1 MRKIKLL
8 NTKNE
13 PKCRLQK
20 VANFQTSAAPISGYF
35 ASYEENV
42 FPAAREAILKGGK
55 FYDMF
60 AAGDGPYRKQMII
73 AEHGDEIR
81 HIINTSKNLRV
92 ASARIQKQFEIGY
105 IKAQQIIYHMNFT
118 HLHVHSRYSILDGMA
133 TVHDIVDKCI
143 ASGMNAVAL
152 TDHGNMYGIKEL
164 LDYCKLINEDRRQ
177 TSVKP
182 FIPIVGVEAYCAR
195 RGRHSMS
202 QEEEV
207 TPEGRTRVLDR
218 GGWHLI
224 LLAKNKT
231 GYQNLCRLVSESN
244 KADSFFVVPRI
255 DHELLQQ
262 YHEGLI
268 CCSGC
273 IGGELPQK
281 VLAGLTSGDMSE
293 ARKTLEWFKNLFGA
307 DYYIELQ
314 RHRTLRHRANRHT
327 YELQSAIN
335 PVLIDL
341 AHEYGVKLICSNDS
355 HFVNAEE
362 ADAHDC
368 LLCMNTDKCIDEKD
382 RHRYSKQEWIKTP
395 EEMAEIFSDIPEALA
410 NTQEIVDKVELY
422 DIDHAPILPKLEL
435 PIAPE
440 DYLRQQVMQGGLERY
455 GENFVHSPIFTLRAE
470 TELKAL
476 CANRDAVTYLLIIA
490 DMVNVAREMG
500 IIVGPGRSSAAGSL
514 VNYCLKITD
523 VDPLENGLLFERFYS
538 GADELPKIDIDVEK
552 GGREKLNAYLAQKYG
567 IANVARVLDFERM
580 RDRRMFVPKL
590 AHIMRIPDSRFKELD
605 MEFDLSLEVRHG
617 GISHALRKAMRERQS
632 LSASELN
639 MFKNVRLLQDVICR
653 ATSYPDALA
662 LCGDELPKVLP
673 LSSCQCSKS
682 NRCVVT
688 GYDGNQVESVGLIKF
703 DIVELYTLQL
713 LKECLKNIKQVH
725 GIDLDINNI
734 PKDDDLTFELFRD
747 GKTIGIPQFESEG
760 MRRYLRELHPNSFE
774 ELDALNGMYRPGS
787 MEYISH
793 YIARKQGSEPIG
805 YGIPV
810 MDECLEE
817 TYGIIAYQEQVM
829 LLCQRLANF
838 TPTESNILRKAF
850 SHNRISV
857 IQDELKNKFMS
868 GGIKNGYKEDELSKV
883 WELITTGYCYICHKA
898 HEACYTWSAYQMAY
912 LKAHYYDEFVSAH
925 RSVWDNDNYF
935 EKRIKEEQDGSETN

>member
-1 MRKIKLL
+1 MEK
-8 NTKNE
+8 
-13 PKCRLQK
+13 
-20 VANFQTSAAPISGYF
+20 
-35 ASYEENV
+35 
-42 FPAAREAILKGGK
+42 
-55 FYDMF
+55 
-60 AAGDGPYRKQMII
+60 II

-118 HLHVHSRYSILDGMA
+118 HLHVHSRYSLLDGMA

-164 LDYCKLINEDRRQ
+164 LDYCKFINEDRRQ
-177 TSVKP
+177 SSVKP

-244 KADSFFVVPRI
+244 KADSFFAVPRI
-255 DHELLQQ
+255 DRELLQQ

-281 VLAGLTSGDMSE
+281 VLAGLQSGDMSE

-314 RHRTLRHRANRHT
+314 RHRTLRHGANRHT

-355 HFVNAEE
+355 HFVNAED

-368 LLCMNTDKCIDEKD
+368 LLCMNTDKCIDDKD
-382 RHRYSKQEWIKTP
+382 RLRYSKQEWIKTP

-422 DIDHAPILPKLEL
+422 DIDQAPILPKLEL
-435 PIAPE
+435 PVAPE

-455 GENFVHSPIFTLRAE
+455 GENFVHSPIFTQRAE

-476 CANRDAVTYLLIIA
+476 CANKDAVTYLLIIA
-490 DMVNVAREMG
+490 DLVNVAREMD

-523 VDPLENGLLFERFYS
+523 VDPLEYGLLFERFYS
-538 GADELPKIDIDVEK
+538 GADELPKIDIDVEE

-567 IANVARVLDFERM
+567 IANVALVLGFERM
-580 RDRRMFVPKL
+580 RDTMRFLPKV
-590 AHIMRIPDSRFKELD
+590 AHVMRISDSRFKELD
-605 MEFDLSLEVRHG
+605 IKFGLRSNVRNGGMSYVLEKV
-617 GISHALRKAMRERQS
+617 MRERQS
-632 LSASELN
+632 ISASELN
-639 MFKNVRLLQDVICR
+639 MLKYARNLQDVICR
-653 ATSYPDALA
+653 AKCYPYALA

-673 LSSCQCSKS
+673 LSSVESSKS

-688 GYDGNQVESVGLIKF
+688 GYEGNQVESVGLIKF
-703 DIVELYTLQL
+703 DIVELYALQL
-713 LKECLKNIKQVH
+713 IKECLKNIKQVH

-734 PKDDDLTFELFRD
+734 PKDDSLTFKLFRD
-747 GKTIGIPQFESEG
+747 GKTIGISQFESEG
-760 MRRYLRELHPNSFE
+760 MRRYLPELQPNSFE
-774 ELDALNGMYRPGS
+774 ELVALNGMYRPGS

-793 YIARKQGSEPIG
+793 YIARKHGGEPIG

-810 MDECLEE
+810 MDECLKE
-817 TYGIIAYQEQVM
+817 TYGIIAFQEQVM

-838 TPTESNILRKAF
+838 TPAESNVLRKAF
-850 SHNRISV
+850 SRNRVSV
-857 IQDELKNKFMS
+857 IEDELKNKFMS

-883 WELITTGYCYICHKA
+883 WRLITIDYRYNFLKA
-898 HEACYTWSAYQMAY
+898 HEVCYTWYAYQMAY
-912 LKAHYYDEFVSAH
+912 LKAHYYDEFVSAY

-935 EKRIKEEQDGSETN
+935 EKRIKEEQDGSVSN

>member
-1 MRKIKLL
+1 MEK
-8 NTKNE
+8 
-13 PKCRLQK
+13 
-20 VANFQTSAAPISGYF
+20 
-35 ASYEENV
+35 
-42 FPAAREAILKGGK
+42 
-55 FYDMF
+55 
-60 AAGDGPYRKQMII
+60 II

-92 ASARIQKQFEIGY
+92 ASARIQRQFEIGY

-118 HLHVHSRYSILDGMA
+118 HLHVHSRYSLLDGMA

-164 LDYCKLINEDRRQ
+164 LDYCKFINEDRRQ
-177 TSVKP
+177 SSVKP

-255 DHELLQQ
+255 DRELLQQ

-281 VLAGLTSGDMSE
+281 VLAGLQSGDMSE

-314 RHRTLRHRANRHT
+314 RHRTLRHGANRHT

-355 HFVNAEE
+355 HFVNAED

-368 LLCMNTDKCIDEKD
+368 LLCMNTDKCIDDKD
-382 RHRYSKQEWIKTP
+382 RLRYSKQEWIKTP

-435 PIAPE
+435 PVAPE

-455 GENFVHSPIFTLRAE
+455 GENFVHSPIFTQRAE

-476 CANRDAVTYLLIIA
+476 CANKDAVTYLLIIA
-490 DMVNVAREMG
+490 DLVNVAREMD

-523 VDPLENGLLFERFYS
+523 VDPLEYGLLFERFYS
-538 GADELPKIDIDVEK
+538 GADELPKIDIDVEE

-567 IANVARVLDFERM
+567 IANVALVLGFERM
-580 RDRRMFVPKL
+580 RDTMRFLPKV
-590 AHIMRIPDSRFKELD
+590 AHVMRIPDSRFKELD
-605 MEFDLSLEVRHG
+605 IKFGLRSNVRNGGMSYVLEKV
-617 GISHALRKAMRERQS
+617 MRERQS
-632 LSASELN
+632 ISASELN
-639 MFKNVRLLQDVICR
+639 MLKYARHLQDVICR
-653 ATSYPDALA
+653 AKCYTYALA

-673 LSSCQCSKS
+673 LSSVESSKS

-688 GYDGNQVESVGLIKF
+688 GYEGNQVESVGLIKF
-703 DIVELYTLQL
+703 DIIELYALRL
-713 LKECLKNIKQVH
+713 VKECLKNIKQVH

-734 PKDDDLTFELFRD
+734 PKDDSLTFELFRD
-747 GKTIGIPQFESEG
+747 GKTIGISQFESEG
-760 MRRYLRELHPNSFE
+760 MRRYLPELHPNSFE
-774 ELDALNGMYRPGS
+774 ELVALNGMYRPGS

-793 YIARKQGSEPIG
+793 YIARKHGSEPIG
-805 YGIPV
+805 YGVPV
-810 MDECLEE
+810 MDECLKE

-838 TPTESNILRKAF
+838 TPAESNVLRKAF
-850 SHNRISV
+850 SRNRVSV
-857 IQDELKNKFMS
+857 IEDELKNKFMS

-883 WELITTGYCYICHKA
+883 WRLITIDYRYNFLKA
-898 HEACYTWSAYQMAY
+898 HEVCYTWYAYQMAY

>member
-1 MRKIKLL
+1 MEK
-8 NTKNE
+8 
-13 PKCRLQK
+13 
-20 VANFQTSAAPISGYF
+20 
-35 ASYEENV
+35 
-42 FPAAREAILKGGK
+42 
-55 FYDMF
+55 
-60 AAGDGPYRKQMII
+60 II
-73 AEHGDEIR
+73 AEHGDEIK

-92 ASARIQKQFEIGY
+92 ASARIQRQFEIGY

-118 HLHVHSRYSILDGMA
+118 HLHVHSRYSLLDGMA

-164 LDYCKLINEDRRQ
+164 LDYCKFINEDRRQ
-177 TSVKP
+177 SSVKP

-224 LLAKNKT
+224 LLAKTKT

-255 DHELLQQ
+255 DRELLQQ

-281 VLAGLTSGDMSE
+281 VLAGLQSGDMSE

-314 RHRTLRHRANRHT
+314 RHRTLRHGANRHT

-368 LLCMNTDKCIDEKD
+368 LLCMNTDKCIDDKD
-382 RHRYSKQEWIKTP
+382 RLRYSKQEWIKTP

-410 NTQEIVDKVELY
+410 NTQEIVDKIELY
-422 DIDHAPILPKLEL
+422 DIDHAPILPEIDIKVSDENLFYKKMNEIILEKHGLTLETL
-435 PIAPE
+435 PKNE
-440 DYLRQQVMQGGLERY
+440 QDFRNLLYLMDLVILGAIERY
-455 GENFVHSPIFTLRAE
+455 GEDILDSAE
-470 TELKAL
+470 FSKRYGSEVQVLVKNMKSA
-476 CANRDAVTYLLIIA
+476 TYLLIVA
-490 DMVNVAREMG
+490 DLVNAAREMG
-500 IIVGPGRSSAAGSL
+500 IMVGPGRSSAAGSL
-514 VNYCLKITD
+514 LNYCLKITD
-523 VDPLENGLLFERFYS
+523 VDPLEYGLLFERFYS
-538 GADELPKIDIDVEK
+538 GADELPKIDIDIEE

-567 IANVARVLDFERM
+567 IANVALVLGFERM
-580 RDRRMFVPKL
+580 RDTMRFLPKV
-590 AHIMRIPDSRFKELD
+590 AHVMRIPDSRFKELD
-605 MEFDLSLEVRHG
+605 IKFGLSSNVRRG
-617 GISHALRKAMRERQS
+617 GISYVLEKVMRERQS
-632 LSASELN
+632 ISASELN
-639 MFKNVRLLQDVICR
+639 MLKYARHLQDVICR
-653 ATSYPDALA
+653 AKCYPYALA

-673 LSSCQCSKS
+673 LSSVESSKS

-688 GYDGNQVESVGLIKF
+688 GYEGNQVESVGLIKF
-703 DIVELYTLQL
+703 DIVELYALQL
-713 LKECLKNIKQVH
+713 MKECLKNIKQVH
-725 GIDLDINNI
+725 GIDLDISNI
-734 PKDDDLTFELFRD
+734 PKDDSLTFELFRD
-747 GKTIGIPQFESEG
+747 GKTIGISQFESEG
-760 MRRYLRELHPNSFE
+760 MRRYLPELQPNSFE
-774 ELDALNGMYRPGS
+774 ELVALNGMYRPGS

-793 YIARKQGSEPIG
+793 YIARKHGSEPIG

-810 MDECLEE
+810 MDECLKE
-817 TYGIIAYQEQVM
+817 TYGIIAFQEQVM

-838 TPTESNILRKAF
+838 TPAESNVLRKAF
-850 SHNRISV
+850 RNRVSV
-857 IQDELKNKFMS
+857 IEDELKNKFMS
-868 GGIKNGYKEDELSKV
+868 GGIKKGYREDDLSKV
-883 WELITTGYCYICHKA
+883 WRLITIDYRYNFLKA
-898 HEACYTWSAYQMAY
+898 HEVCYTWYAYQMAY

-935 EKRIKEEQDGSETN
+935 EKRIKEEQDGSESN

>member
-1 MRKIKLL
+1 MEK
-8 NTKNE
+8 
-13 PKCRLQK
+13 
-20 VANFQTSAAPISGYF
+20 
-35 ASYEENV
+35 
-42 FPAAREAILKGGK
+42 
-55 FYDMF
+55 
-60 AAGDGPYRKQMII
+60 II

-118 HLHVHSRYSILDGMA
+118 HLHVHSRYSLLDGMA

-164 LDYCKLINEDRRQ
+164 LDYCKFINEDRRQ
-177 TSVKP
+177 SSVKP

-255 DHELLQQ
+255 DRELLQQ

-281 VLAGLTSGDMSE
+281 VLAGLQSGDMSE

-314 RHRTLRHRANRHT
+314 RHRTLRHGANRHT

-355 HFVNAEE
+355 HFVNAED

-368 LLCMNTDKCIDEKD
+368 LLCMNTDKCIDDKD
-382 RHRYSKQEWIKTP
+382 RLRYSKQEWIKTP

-435 PIAPE
+435 PVAPE

-455 GENFVHSPIFTLRAE
+455 GENFVHSPIFTQRAE

-476 CANRDAVTYLLIIA
+476 CANRDAVTYLLIMA

-523 VDPLENGLLFERFYS
+523 VDPLEYGLLFERFYS
-538 GADELPKIDIDVEK
+538 GADELPKIDIDVEE

-567 IANVARVLDFERM
+567 IANVALILGFRQVKDTVRFLPKVARVLN
-580 RDRRMFVPKL
+580 
-590 AHIMRIPDSRFKELD
+590 IPESRFKELD
-605 MEFDLSLEVRHG
+605 RKFGLCSNGRNGGMSYVLE
-617 GISHALRKAMRERQS
+617 KAMRERQS
-632 LSASELN
+632 ISASEFN
-639 MFKNVRLLQDVICR
+639 MLKYARHLQNVIYDQTCYTYGI
-653 ATSYPDALA
+653 T
-662 LCGDELPKVLP
+662 LCGEEMTNILP
-673 LSSCQCSKS
+673 LSSFESSKS

-688 GYDGNQVESVGLIKF
+688 GYEGNQVESVGLIKF
-703 DIVELYTLQL
+703 DIVELYALQL
-713 LKECLKNIKQVH
+713 MKECLKNIKQVH

-734 PKDDDLTFELFRD
+734 PKDDSLTFELFRD
-747 GKTIGIPQFESEG
+747 GKTIGISQFESEG
-760 MRRYLRELHPNSFE
+760 MRRYLRELHPNFFE
-774 ELDALNGMYRPGS
+774 ELVALNGMYRPGS

-793 YIARKQGSEPIG
+793 YIARKHGSEPIG

-810 MDECLEE
+810 MDECLKE

-857 IQDELKNKFMS
+857 IEDELKNKFMS

-883 WELITTGYCYICHKA
+883 WKLITIDYRYNFLKA
-898 HEACYTWSAYQMAY
+898 HEVCYTWYAYQMAY